1 MPEVITKFLKEEL
14 HRTTDVSKF
23 VDCIW
28 EVLSGDSRCWREL
41 IRKIE
46 STPDVAIPLS
56 PVATP
61 ASIAEYDPDIR
72 DVTVDPVTPAT
83 NTDQPIA
90 RPWSSARGYNEAAAD
105 TEAEN
110 IVQRKRCRSKNDI
123 TDSRTVKK
131 RSPPLPPTATAS
143 KPRQLS
149 TQASTVETS
158 RRFRGPGRKQKPS
171 APDFND
177 ERFNN
182 ILEQLRR
189 EIAEYTVANGLQ
201 DAWRVVDALR
211 WPNPEAAKL
220 NESISRIRNLQ
231 CQIQRCDISD
241 PKDNSLPTLST
252 IQQRLYM
259 VQLMAEYQKA
269 VEEKHEGDKFG
280 ALKWFQKE
288 IYPDKNSKQRQK
300 SWDYFRRT
308 AEPLFEAVRRY
319 GYGVLIFP
327 LRNVTRKSLHCLRR
341 ESISDV
347 LDYIQVCHPKVE
359 TVLNNVSGLL
369 AGLLTWGLPPMRL
382 PISAVSYEDIM
393 NSHDSHCTNLF
404 MQPVIVNMDPPV
416 VLGEIP
422 PWPYMPV
429 EDALVAVAHLQN
441 DSELVGK
448 CKADGGAS
456 TSTEELET
464 TFDWEKAV
472 DELIGKSKADGSML
486 ISTEELEGMFDWGKA
501 VDDGLLHEF

>member
-1 MPEVITKFLKEEL
+1 MPEVIAKFLKEEL
-14 HRTTDVSKF
+14 HRTTDVSKVVENF

-28 EVLSGDSRCWREL
+28 EVLSGDSRCRREL

-46 STPDVAIPLS
+46 STPNVAIPLS

-61 ASIAEYDPDIR
+61 ASIAEDDPDIR
-72 DVTVDPVTPAT
+72 DVTVDPVTPAP

-90 RPWSSARGYNEAAAD
+90 RSWSSARGYNEAASD

-110 IVQRKRCRSKNDI
+110 IVQRKRCRSKDDI

-143 KPRQLS
+143 KPRQIS
-149 TQASTVETS
+149 TQASTVVTS

-171 APDFND
+171 APDFDD

-189 EIAEYTVANGLQ
+189 EIAEYTLANGLQ

-211 WPNPEAAKL
+211 WPNPEAVKL
-220 NESISRIRNLQ
+220 DESISRIRHLQ
-231 CQIQRCDISD
+231 CQIQRCDIPD
-241 PKDNSLPTLST
+241 AKDNSLPTLLT
-252 IQQRLYM
+252 IQQRFYM

-269 VEEKHEGDKFG
+269 VEEKHKGDKFG
-280 ALKWFQKE
+280 AIKWFQRE
-288 IYPDKNSKQRQK
+288 IYPDQNSKQRQK

-327 LRNVTRKSLHCLRR
+327 LRNVTMK
-341 ESISDV
+341 
-347 LDYIQVCHPKVE
+347 
-359 TVLNNVSGLL
+359 
-369 AGLLTWGLPPMRL
+369 
-382 PISAVSYEDIM
+382 
-393 NSHDSHCTNLF
+393 SHCTNLF
-404 MQPVIVNMDPPV
+404 MQPVIANMDPPV

-456 TSTEELET
+456 TSTEELEA
-464 TFDWEKAV
+464 TFDWDKAV
-472 DELIGKSKADGSML
+472 DEGELVGKSKADGSML

-501 VDDGLLHEF
+501 VDDGLLHKF

>member
-1 MPEVITKFLKEEL
+1 MPEVIAKFLKEEL

-83 NTDQPIA
+83 ITDQPIA
-90 RPWSSARGYNEAAAD
+90 RSWSSARGYNEAAAD
-105 TEAEN
+105 TKAEN
-110 IVQRKRCRSKNDI
+110 IAQRKRCRSKDDI

-231 CQIQRCDISD
+231 
-241 PKDNSLPTLST
+241 L
-252 IQQRLYM
+252 
-259 VQLMAEYQKA
+259 
-269 VEEKHEGDKFG
+269 EEKHEGDKFG

-288 IYPDKNSKQRQK
+288 IYPDKNSKQRQQ

-369 AGLLTWGLPPMRL
+369 AGLLTWSLPPMRL
-382 PISAVSYEDIM
+382 PISAVAYEDIM

-456 TSTEELET
+456 TSTEELEA

-472 DELIGKSKADGSML
+472 DELVGKSKADGSML

-501 VDDGLLHEF
+501 VDDGLLHKF

>member
-1 MPEVITKFLKEEL
+1 MPEDIAKFLKEEL
-14 HRTTDVSKF
+14 HRTTDF

-28 EVLSGDSRCWREL
+28 EVLSGDSRCRREL

-46 STPDVAIPLS
+46 STPNVAIPLS

-61 ASIAEYDPDIR
+61 ASIAEDDPDIR
-72 DVTVDPVTPAT
+72 DVTVDPVTPAP
-83 NTDQPIA
+83 NTDQLIA
-90 RPWSSARGYNEAAAD
+90 RSWSSARGYNEAAAD

-110 IVQRKRCRSKNDI
+110 IVQRKRCLSKDDI
-123 TDSRTVKK
+123 KDSRTVKK

-143 KPRQLS
+143 KPRQIS

-189 EIAEYTVANGLQ
+189 EIAEYTLANGLQ

-211 WPNPEAAKL
+211 WPNPEAVKL
-220 NESISRIRNLQ
+220 DESISRIRHLQ
-231 CQIQRCDISD
+231 CQIQRCDIPD
-241 PKDNSLPTLST
+241 AKDNSLPTLLT
-252 IQQRLYM
+252 IQQRFYM

-269 VEEKHEGDKFG
+269 LEEKHKGDKFG
-280 ALKWFQKE
+280 ALKWFQRE
-288 IYPDKNSKQRQK
+288 VYPDQNSKQRQK

-327 LRNVTRKSLHCLRR
+327 LRNVTMKSLHCLRR

-347 LDYIQVCHPKVE
+347 LDYIQNGAADSWTNSKPLIKIAGGE
-359 TVLNNVSGLL
+359 GTVPYEKLDRDQDCSRS
-369 AGLLTWGLPPMRL
+369 LTRSMFMWLRDADGYPVAEQAIREHVW
-382 PISAVSYEDIM
+382 IADESSSDEESDI
-393 NSHDSHCTNLF
+393 LEE
-404 MQPVIVNMDPPV
+404 
-416 VLGEIP
+416 GEGGS
-422 PWPYMPV
+422 
-429 EDALVAVAHLQN
+429 N
-441 DSELVGK
+441 VGK
-448 CKADGGAS
+448 NVGPWLAKG
-456 TSTEELET
+456 T
-464 TFDWEKAV
+464 TTRSYT
-472 DELIGKSKADGSML
+472 L
-486 ISTEELEGMFDWGKA
+486 
-501 VDDGLLHEF
+501 